1 MRPGTT
7 LWLLGLA
14 GHLHAQVAPLPLAA
28 PAMGLVGPHV
38 SAALEG
44 GYGCPNIGCTSLF
57 GLSVGFNNRPWFIGG
72 AFASVNPK
80 HGESGWGGGVAIRRL
95 LRAEEG
101 GFTRPAPALHA
112 GISWLGAGPL
122 DQVDI
127 PVALAVSAALP
138 AGALT
143 AAPWGAV
150 RTQVRVS
157 SSPLEDGVWRAGGGL
172 STGLEFYKA
181 SGGGSL
187 LYWGGRLAF
196 DLLFIDGAGGEGPV
210 EWSLTLSL
218 LRRKF

>member
-1 MRPGTT
+1 M
-7 LWLLGLA
+7 WLRKALSFLCLSSP
-14 GHLHAQVAPLPLAA
+14 LHAQVAPLPLAA

-44 GYGCPNIGCTSLF
+44 GYGCPNIGCTGLF
-57 GLSVGFNNRPWFIGG
+57 GLSVGYNNRPWYVG
-72 AFASVNPK
+72 AAVASVSPDG
-80 HGESGWGGGVAIRRL
+80 GESGWGGGVALRKL

-101 GFTRPAPALHA
+101 GFTKPAPALHA
-112 GISWLGAGPL
+112 GISWLSAGPL

-127 PVALAVSAALP
+127 PVAFAVSAALP
-138 AGALT
+138 AGPLT
-143 AAPWGAV
+143 ASPWGAV
-150 RTQVRVS
+150 RTQFRVS
-157 SSPLEDGVWRAGGGL
+157 NSPFEDGVWRAGGGL

-196 DLLFIDGAGGEGPV
+196 DLLFIDGPADEGPV